1 MPIQYHLY
9 RIHQKPFALHRAF
22 LFFTFYFCFT
32 MIKLIASVGGIGHIK
47 GGGSIAAA
55 VWCLIWYFLQINNP
69 NLTFQI
75 LTFVLITIIGI
86 WVGNIV
92 EKDWGK
98 DSSKVVIDE
107 VAGVALTL
115 IGSPVKWYFVLIG
128 FILFRFFDIA
138 KPLGVRKM
146 EQFPKGWGVMA
157 DDLLAGFY
165 GLIVLQLII
174 NLKFLS

>member
-1 MPIQYHLY
+1 
-9 RIHQKPFALHRAF
+9 
-22 LFFTFYFCFT
+22 
-32 MIKLIASVGGIGHIK
+32 MIKLIASIGGIGYIK

-55 VWCLIWYFLQINNP
+55 VWCLVWYFLQAYDQNI
-69 NLTFQI
+69 TFQI
-75 LTFVLITIIGI
+75 LSFSLITILGIG
-86 WVGNIV
+86 VGNIV

-98 DSSKVVIDE
+98 DSSRVVIDE

-115 IGSPVKWYFVLIG
+115 THTPARWYFVLIG
-128 FILFRFFDIA
+128 FILFRFFDIV

-165 GLIVLQLII
+165 GWIVLQAIVMSNIL
-174 NLKFLS
+174 N